1 MSIYKALSAV
11 MADVQAVAKSDRND
25 HQRFNFR
32 GIDAVVNAVG
42 PALRKHKVIVVP
54 DVREHRFG
62 TVEVGQKR
70 TPMGHCVVHVAY
82 VFYGPDGDSL
92 ECSVVA
98 EAMDSGDKAY
108 PKAMSV
114 AFRTALLQALT
125 LPTDEPDPDA
135 SSYERAS
142 QAQPSAPVEDPV
154 KTAARDKELNDL
166 LKQAEDL
173 VDAAAVME
181 YAGRGSAE
189 LAAAKQ
195 KLRTKIAEAEAQQ

>member
-1 MSIYKALSAV
+1 MSIYEALSAV
-11 MADVQAVAKSDRND
+11 MADVQAVAKTDRND
-25 HQRFNFR
+25 HQKFNFR

-54 DVREHRFG
+54 DVREHKFG

-82 VFYGPDGDSL
+82 VFYGPDGDSV

-135 SSYERAS
+135 SSYERAA
-142 QAQPSAPVEDPV
+142 AQPASDHDPV
-154 KTAARDKELNDL
+154 KAAAQDGELADL

-173 VDAAAVME
+173 VDIVAAVE

-189 LAAAKQ
+189 LAASKQ
-195 KLRTKIAEAEAQQ
+195 KLRAKIAEAEGKV

>member
-11 MADVQAVAKSDRND
+11 MDEVQSVAKGDRNT
-25 HQRFNFR
+25 HQNFNFR

-54 DVREHRFG
+54 DVREHRFT

-70 TPMGHCVVHVAY
+70 TQMGHCVVHVAY
-82 VFYGPDGDSL
+82 VFYGPEGDSV

-114 AFRTALLQALT
+114 AFRTALLQALA

-135 SSYERAS
+135 SSYERSTAK
-142 QAQPSAPVEDPV
+142 VEVDH
-154 KTAARDKELNDL
+154 KAAAFQDKELNEL
-166 LKQAEDL
+166 LAKAEDL
-173 VDAAAVME
+173 VDSAQVLE
-181 YAGRGSAE
+181 YAGRGPAE
-189 LAAAKQ
+189 LAASKD
-195 KLRTKIAEAEAQQ
+195 KLRLKIAEAEGAK

>member
-1 MSIYKALSAV
+1 MSIYEALSAV
-11 MADVQAVAKSDRND
+11 MVDVQAVAKNDRND

-82 VFYGPDGDSL
+82 VFYGPDGDSV

-135 SSYERAS
+135 SSYERAAQ
-142 QAQPSAPVEDPV
+142 QAAPVEDPV
-154 KTAARDKELNDL
+154 KAAARDKELNDL

-181 YAGRGSAE
+181 YASRGSAE
-189 LAAAKQ
+189 LAASKH
-195 KLRTKIAEAEAQQ
+195 KLREKIAEAEAKQ